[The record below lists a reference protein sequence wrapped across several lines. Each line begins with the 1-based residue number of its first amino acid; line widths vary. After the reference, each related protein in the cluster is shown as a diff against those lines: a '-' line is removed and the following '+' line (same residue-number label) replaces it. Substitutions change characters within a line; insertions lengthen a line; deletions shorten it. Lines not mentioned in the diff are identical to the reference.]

1 MRKFHRK
8 RGRRR
13 LFVKS
18 LLQGLIMQGRIET
31 TVARA
36 KEIRPLIERLVTL
49 ARRQTVTSLRL
60 LQAKLP
66 KAAAEKL
73 YYDIAPKHKER
84 RGGYTRIVKLVKSRK
99 RDASQMAIIEFM

>member
-8 RGRRR
+8 RGPRR

-18 LLQGLIMQGRIET
+18 LLQGFIMQGRIET

-36 KEIRPLIERLVTL
+36 KEIRPVVERLLTL
-49 ARRQTVTSLRL
+49 ARRQTVASLRL
-60 LQAKLP
+60 LLAKLP

-73 YYDIAPKHKER
+73 YYDVAPKHKER
-84 RGGYTRIVKLVKSRK
+84 RGGYTRIVKLAKPRK
-99 RDASQMAIIEFM
+99 RDASQMAVIEFV